1 MPARRFIR
9 SQDALRRES
18 AQEVLR
24 AGGLEDRKDLD
35 GGGKDCG
42 REGTET
48 EAETE
53 SWGQVIVNMTLNSNI
68 QNSVTVQ

>member
-1 MPARRFIR
+1 MLARRFIR

-53 SWGQVIVNMTLNSNI
+53 SWGQVNMTLNSNI
-68 QNSVTVQ
+68 